1 MKKIQFVSG
10 IFCLVL
16 SLVLNSCS
24 SAKDVLVISEEEKK
38 VFEVKEGEA
47 VEIVNA
53 EADYEITILDPGF
66 YTWLQGF
73 ARPKGYYSKAF
84 MANRNFL
91 WAQEWNR
98 RVLGPGYG
106 DVRLYEMRINYDPGI
121 DYGYDVNYQ
130 LYNYFIY
137 FQRRYGQRLGTW
149 VPRI

>member
-1 MKKIQFVSG
+1 MKKIQFISG
-10 IFCLVL
+10 TF
-16 SLVLNSCS
+16 SLMLLLLLNSC
-24 SAKDVLVISEEEKK
+24 APTKDALVISEEEKK

-84 MANRNFL
+84 MANRNNF
-91 WAQEWNR
+91 WVQEWNR
-98 RVLGPGYG
+98 RVMGPGYG
-106 DVRLYEMRINYDPGI
+106 DVRLYEMQINYDPGI
-121 DYGYDVNYQ
+121 DYGYDLNYE

-149 VPRI
+149 IPRI